1 MRDMGAQQGH
11 SMGRGLKNDG
21 SRQPDAAAG
30 PRPPSRRL
38 VLAVCIFLLAA
49 VAAVFGQTLRH
60 GFVNYDDDEYVY
72 ENRHIYPG
80 LTTKGIAWVFSHE
93 HTANWHPLTGISHML
108 DCQIYG
114 LNKVGGH
121 HLTSVVLHA
130 ATAIFL
136 FLALLR
142 MTGRLWPCA
151 FVAAVFAIH
160 PLRAES
166 VAWISERKD
175 VLSGLFF
182 MLTLWAYAGY
192 VRKPF
197 SRLRYLAV
205 AVCFALGLMAK
216 PMLVTL
222 PFVLLLL
229 DYWPLG
235 RFQAAGMGNA
245 GGRRRVAV
253 RLVVEKIPL
262 LVLVIG
268 SCVAT
273 LWAQQKAIKAAAGYA
288 MINRILNGLVSYVA
302 YVVQMCWPAGLA
314 PFYPLRSDDALLA
327 VEAMA
332 ALVAL
337 AGISLA
343 TLLWRRRYPYLP
355 VGWFWYLGMLVP
367 VIGVVQVG
375 GQAMADRYT
384 YLPQI
389 GIYLL
394 IAWAACDLTCSWAY
408 RRWVCGAAATVVLA
422 ALATRACGADVVLA
436 RQPDFV
442 EPCAGVHRAEFRPLL
457 QPRRGRVRA
466 GGRQP

>member
-1 MRDMGAQQGH
+1 MGAQQGH
-11 SMGRGLKNDG
+11 SMGRGPKNDG
-21 SRQPDAAAG
+21 SQQPGAAAG
-30 PRPPSRRL
+30 PLRHSRLL
-38 VLAVCIFLLAA
+38 VWAVCGFLLVA
-49 VAAVFGQTLRH
+49 VAGVFGQTLGY

-80 LTTKGIAWVFSHE
+80 LTTKGIVWVFTHE
-93 HTANWHPLTGISHML
+93 HTANWHPLTGMSHML
-108 DCQIYG
+108 DCEIYG
-114 LNKVGGH
+114 LNKVWGH
-121 HLTSVVLHA
+121 HLTSVALHA
-130 ATAIFL
+130 AAAILL
-136 FLALLR
+136 FLVLLR
-142 MTGRLWPCA
+142 MTGRLWPRA

-197 SRLRYLAV
+197 SRLRYLGV
-205 AVCFALGLMAK
+205 AVFFTLGLMAK

-235 RFQAAGMGNA
+235 RFQAAGPGTAA
-245 GGRRRVAV
+245 GDRRRVAV
-253 RLVVEKIPL
+253 RLVVEKLPL

-288 MINRILNGLVSYVA
+288 LINRLSNGLVSYVA
-302 YVVQMCWPAGLA
+302 YLFQMCWPAGLA
-314 PFYPLRSDDALLA
+314 PFYPIRSDDAMVA
-327 VEAMA
+327 TEAMA
-332 ALVAL
+332 ALLAI

-367 VIGVVQVG
+367 VMGVVQVG

-394 IAWAACDLTCSWAY
+394 IAWGACDLTSSWAY

-422 ALATRACGADVVLA
+422 ALAVRACQQTSSWRDSLTLWN
-436 RQPDFV
+436 R
-442 EPCAGVHRAEFRPLL
+442 AGVHRAEFPPLL
-457 QPRRGRVRA
+457 QPRRGRVHA